1 MTAIDPDLL
10 PKLLKRICEL
20 ELTYRASDLLKGAG
34 IVYVGDLVL
43 KSGSELLRIRRLG
56 RGTLSEIKGS
66 LARMGLHLGMDVPGW
81 PPENVEELAGRFE
94 DHY

>member
-10 PKLLKRICEL
+10 PKLLRRACEL
-20 ELTYRASDLLKGAG
+20 ELTCRASDLLKGDG

-43 KSGSELLRIRRLG
+43 KSEVQLLHIRRLG
-56 RGTLSEIKGS
+56 RRTLGEIKEA

-81 PPENVEELAGRFE
+81 PPENVDELAKRFE